1 MPNVLLTPLAI
12 TRKSL
17 AILHQK
23 LNFVGSINRTY
34 DSSFAN
40 SGAKIGDSLRIRLPN
55 EYRVRTGAALSSG
68 ADLDTVETST
78 TLQIATQRGVD
89 VSFSSAEL
97 TLSMDDFAD
106 RILEPAMAVLAA
118 NIESDALSMTRN
130 VYNVFDGDAAAISL
144 AAMLGGRKILNDN
157 LAPMDNNRTALLS
170 TDHSAKLVDSLKS
183 LFQDSSAIAKQ
194 YREGMMGRTAGFDFF
209 ENTLVADHQTGTAA
223 KTTGYLTN
231 DATAQTGSTLV
242 VDTGTTSFL
251 AGDII
256 TIAGVFRVHPET
268 KISTGLLQRFVVTA
282 NSGTSATSLEISP
295 AIVATGPR
303 QNVTNG
309 AANDQA
315 IVKVAAGANERV
327 NSSMV
332 YHRDAFAFAT
342 ADLVMPKGVDFA
354 SREVYDGIS
363 LRIVRQYDINTD
375 AMPCRIDVLYGFKT
389 LRPQLACRIHADA

>member
-1 MPNVLLTPLAI
+1 MPNTLLTPLAI

-34 DSSFAN
+34 DNSFAN

-97 TLSMDDFAD
+97 ALSMDDFSD

-118 NIESDALSMTRN
+118 NIESDALSMTRD
-130 VYNVFDGDAAAISL
+130 VYNVFDGDGAAISL

-183 LFQDSSAIAKQ
+183 LFPDSSAIAKQ

-231 DATAQTGSTLV
+231 DGTPQTGSTLV

-251 AGDII
+251 AGDVI

-282 NSGTSATSLEISP
+282 NSGTSATSLAISP
-295 AIVATGPR
+295 PIVATGPR

-315 IVKVAAGANERV
+315 IVKIAAGASERV

-389 LRPQLACRIHADA
+389 LRPQLACRLHADA

>member
-1 MPNVLLTPLAI
+1 MANTLLPPLAI